1 MRITFLGTSAGVP
14 TRQRN
19 VAGVAL
25 QLPQR
30 GEWWLFD
37 CGEGTQHQI
46 LRASALSLGQLTR
59 VFITHMHGDH
69 LFGLPGLLA
78 TGRLA
83 GGAHRAHVYG
93 PVGISEYLHACW
105 RSTAAEAEFPVEI
118 HELKPGEIYR
128 DEDFTVG
135 CLPLKHRVP
144 AYGFRVTEHDRPGRF
159 RAEEA
164 AALGVPFGPLF
175 GQLKRGEMITLPD
188 GQSVD
193 GTALCDPAEPG
204 RAVAYS
210 GDTIYS
216 EAMIELAR
224 DVDVLIH
231 EATFSER
238 DEGLAR
244 RSRHSTTTMAARVAA
259 ESGARTLMLTHI
271 SPRYAPGTA
280 TTTDDLL
287 REARAIFP
295 QTELAHDFLTFEVP
309 RRINR
314 PHTPEE

>member
-1 MRITFLGTSAGVP
+1 MP

-46 LRASALSLGQLTR
+46 LRSAGLSLGQLSR

-83 GGAHRAHVYG
+83 GGARRAHVYG
-93 PVGISEYLHACW
+93 PAGLAEYLQAAW
-105 RSTAAEAEFPVEI
+105 RLTSAEAEFPVEI
-118 HELKPGEIYR
+118 HELKPGDVYR
-128 DEDFTVG
+128 DEDFTVT
-135 CLPLKHRVP
+135 CLPLKHRVL
-144 AYGFRVTEHDRPGRF
+144 AYGFRISEHDRPGRF

-164 AALGVPFGPLF
+164 AALGVPFGPLY
-175 GQLKRGEMITLPD
+175 GKLKRGETITFPD
-188 GQSVD
+188 GRTVD
-193 GTALCDPAEPG
+193 GAALCDPVEPG

-210 GDTIYS
+210 GDTIYC
-216 EAMIELAR
+216 EAMVELAR
-224 DVDVLIH
+224 GVDVLIH

-238 DEGLAR
+238 DEDLAR
-244 RSRHSTTTMAARVAA
+244 RSRHSTTMMAARVAREA
-259 ESGARTLMLTHI
+259 GVRTLMLTHI
-271 SPRYAPGTA
+271 SPRYAPGTS

-295 QTELAHDFLTFEVP
+295 QTELARDFLTFEVP
-309 RRINR
+309 RRTNR
-314 PHTPEE
+314 PRALGDGKTQ

>member
-1 MRITFLGTSAGVP
+1 VP

-46 LRASALSLGQLTR
+46 LRSGALSLGQLTR

-83 GGAHRAHVYG
+83 GGSRRSHVYG
-93 PVGISEYLHACW
+93 PAGLSEYLQASW
-105 RSTAAEAEFPVEI
+105 RSTAAEAELPVEI
-118 HELKPGEIYR
+118 HELKSGEVYR
-128 DEDFTVG
+128 DEGFTVS
-135 CLPLKHRVP
+135 CMPLKHRVP
-144 AYGFRVTEHDRPGRF
+144 AYGFRVSEHDRPGRF

-164 AALGVPFGPLF
+164 ARLGVPFGPLF
-175 GQLKRGEMITLPD
+175 GQLKRGETITLPD

-193 GTALCDPAEPG
+193 GTTLCDPVEPG
-204 RAVAYS
+204 RAIVYS
-210 GDTIYS
+210 GDTTYC
-216 EAMIELAR
+216 EAMIELAH
-224 DVDVLIH
+224 DADVLIH
-231 EATFSER
+231 EATFSEG
-238 DEGLAR
+238 DEDLAR

-259 ESGARTLMLTHI
+259 EADARTLMLTHI

-280 TTTDDLL
+280 TTPDDLL

-314 PHTPEE
+314 PHTPEERASI

>member
-1 MRITFLGTSAGVP
+1 MGTSAGVP

-46 LRASALSLGQLTR
+46 LRSGALSLGQLTR

-78 TGRLA
+78 TGRLSGSA
-83 GGAHRAHVYG
+83 RGAHVYG
-93 PVGISEYLHACW
+93 PAGLAEYLHASW

-118 HELKPGEIYR
+118 HKLESGEIYH
-128 DEDFTVG
+128 DEDFTVS

-164 AALGVPFGPLF
+164 AALGVPFGPLY
-175 GQLKRGEMITLPD
+175 GRLKRGETITLPN
-188 GQSVD
+188 GQRVN
-193 GTALCDPAEPG
+193 GTALCDHTEHG

-210 GDTIYS
+210 GDTIYC
-216 EAMIELAR
+216 EAMVELAR
-224 DVDVLIH
+224 GVDVLIH
-231 EATFSER
+231 EATFSEG
-238 DEGLAR
+238 DEDLAR

-259 ESGARTLMLTHI
+259 EAGARTLML
-271 SPRYAPGTA
+271 
-280 TTTDDLL
+280 
-287 REARAIFP
+287 
-295 QTELAHDFLTFEVP
+295 
-309 RRINR
+309 
-314 PHTPEE
+314 

>member
-1 MRITFLGTSAGVP
+1 MP

-46 LRASALSLGQLTR
+46 LRSGALSLGQLTR

-83 GGAHRAHVYG
+83 GGSRRSHVYG
-93 PVGISEYLHACW
+93 PAGLSEYLQASW
-105 RSTAAEAEFPVEI
+105 RSTAAEAELPVEI
-118 HELKPGEIYR
+118 HELKSGEVYR
-128 DEDFTVG
+128 DEGFTVS
-135 CLPLKHRVP
+135 CMPLKHRVP
-144 AYGFRVTEHDRPGRF
+144 AYGFRVSEHDRPGRF

-175 GQLKRGEMITLPD
+175 GQLKRGETITLPD

-193 GTALCDPAEPG
+193 GTTLCDPVEPG
-204 RAVAYS
+204 RAIVYS
-210 GDTIYS
+210 GDTTYC
-216 EAMIELAR
+216 EAMIELAH
-224 DVDVLIH
+224 DADVLIH
-231 EATFSER
+231 EATFSEG
-238 DEGLAR
+238 DEDLAR

-259 ESGARTLMLTHI
+259 EAGARTLMLTHI

-280 TTTDDLL
+280 TTPDDLL

-314 PHTPEE
+314 PHTPEERASI

>member
-1 MRITFLGTSAGVP
+1 MP

-46 LRASALSLGQLTR
+46 LRSSTLSLGQLTR
-59 VFITHMHGDH
+59 IFITHMHGDH

-83 GGAHRAHVYG
+83 GGGRGAQVYG
-93 PVGISEYLHACW
+93 PVGLSEYLHACW

-118 HELKPGEIYR
+118 HELKSGEVYR
-128 DEDFTVG
+128 DEGFTVS

-144 AYGFRVTEHDRPGRF
+144 AYGFRVSEHDRPGRF

-164 AALGVPFGPLF
+164 TALGVPFGPLF
-175 GQLKRGEMITLPD
+175 GQLKRGDTITLPD
-188 GQSVD
+188 GHIIN
-193 GTALCDPAEPG
+193 GAALCDPVEHG
-204 RAVAYS
+204 RLIAYS
-210 GDTIYS
+210 GDTIYC
-216 EAMIELAR
+216 EAMVELAQG
-224 DVDVLIH
+224 VDVLIH

-238 DEGLAR
+238 DEDLAR

-259 ESGARTLMLTHI
+259 EAGARTLLLTHI

-280 TTTDDLL
+280 TTPDDLL

-309 RRINR
+309 RRASR
-314 PHTPEE
+314 PRAPEDQASYK